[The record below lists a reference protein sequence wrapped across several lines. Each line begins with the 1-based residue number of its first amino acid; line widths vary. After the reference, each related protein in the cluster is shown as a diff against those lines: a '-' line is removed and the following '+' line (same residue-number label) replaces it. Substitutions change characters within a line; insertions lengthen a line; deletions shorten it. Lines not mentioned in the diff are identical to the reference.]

1 VEGNILTGRTGSR
14 LDRLNPM
21 DDVEKVRATP
31 TRNIGKGTEQFI
43 ESSCRARV

>member
-1 VEGNILTGRTGSR
+1 LTGRTGSR

-31 TRNIGKGTEQFI
+31 PTRNNGKGTEQFI